1 MQDAQAQ
8 DTLTEP
14 MTSRDL
20 NIEAVDPED
29 EEYGPPKGT
38 VAFITLMLAF
48 YIVYYVVHYFEIFV
62 MRGA

>member
-1 MQDAQAQ
+1 MQDVQQQ
-8 DTLTEP
+8 DTLTE
-14 MTSRDL
+14 TATDRDL
-20 NIEAVDPED
+20 NLEVVDPED

-48 YIVYYVVHYFEIFV
+48 YIIYYAVHYFEIFI